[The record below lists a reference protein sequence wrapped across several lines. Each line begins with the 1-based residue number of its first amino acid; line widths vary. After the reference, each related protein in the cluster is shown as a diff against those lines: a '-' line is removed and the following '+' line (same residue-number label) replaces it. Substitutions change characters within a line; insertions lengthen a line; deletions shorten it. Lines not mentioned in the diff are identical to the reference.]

1 MLKLSR
7 FLKRTIRERESM
19 GAMQFVGRPGLFA
32 FFEHIS
38 RKKEKNI
45 PCNSDILTTHGKNM

>member
-1 MLKLSR
+1 
-7 FLKRTIRERESM
+7 M